1 LTVLNV
7 VFFTVESI
15 IFLRKRNCVL
25 STLLDIHF
33 NQIEAFLLLININL
47 DVGELKAISIFANLE
62 STVALFEIIDTHPE

>member
-1 LTVLNV
+1 
-7 VFFTVESI
+7 
-15 IFLRKRNCVL
+15 
-25 STLLDIHF
+25 LLDIHF